1 MYCDVTRFLRLDS
14 TASHHGFDNEIF
26 PAPEFS
32 RWIVTRNKKMQTGKK
47 NEEDIFDRQFEILS
61 SWNTIYLEL
70 RKEEISGGRRGFSSE
85 EERSKRSVTARVT
98 KFCRKSK
105 IFLGY
110 LCRLSINIE
119 TIETSGMPFPG
130 RDKSLLD
137 TWGKHQKC
145 VSRHECSTRSKCIFA
160 WTFTNTRNAR
170 WSVLAHISIT
180 INLSSLRK
188 QKEAFPTPRP
198 ELRVLPL
205 AIPSF
210 LFSPFTRT
218 TTTTRFKVF
227 PRNVSI

>member
-1 MYCDVTRFLRLDS
+1 MTCARFLRLDS
-14 TASHHGFDNEIF
+14 AASHHGFDNEIF
-26 PAPEFS
+26 PTPEFS

-130 RDKSLLD
+130 INPCSIPEESIKS
-137 TWGKHQKC
+137 
-145 VSRHECSTRSKCIFA
+145 VSLVTNAVPVQNVFLHGLSQTRETPVEVCSLI
-160 WTFTNTRNAR
+160 
-170 WSVLAHISIT
+170 
-180 INLSSLRK
+180 
-188 QKEAFPTPRP
+188 
-198 ELRVLPL
+198 
-205 AIPSF
+205 
-210 LFSPFTRT
+210 
-218 TTTTRFKVF
+218 
-227 PRNVSI
+227 

>member
-1 MYCDVTRFLRLDS
+1 
-14 TASHHGFDNEIF
+14 
-26 PAPEFS
+26 
-32 RWIVTRNKKMQTGKK
+32 MQMGKK
-47 NEEDIFDRQFEILS
+47 NEENIFDRQFEILS

>member
-1 MYCDVTRFLRLDS
+1 
-14 TASHHGFDNEIF
+14 
-26 PAPEFS
+26 
-32 RWIVTRNKKMQTGKK
+32 MQMGKK

-160 WTFTNTRNAR
+160 WTFTNTKRPLKCAR
-170 WSVLAHISIT
+170 SYKHNNKPLELTEAERGISNPST
-180 INLSSLRK
+180 RASRSPLGHPFVPF
-188 QKEAFPTPRP
+188 FPLHSHHHHHQVQSFP
-198 ELRVLPL
+198 E
-205 AIPSF
+205 
-210 LFSPFTRT
+210 
-218 TTTTRFKVF
+218 KC
-227 PRNVSI
+227 